1 MARELFRKHIIQL
14 ENEMVELG
22 KMGINAVEQ
31 SIEALKTHNTAVANK
46 IVYDD
51 ALINKKRWEI
61 EDKCINLIALQQPV
75 ASDLREIIAILN
87 IVTDLE
93 RIGDY
98 AEGIAKIV
106 IMIGDEPLVRTLDSL
121 PKMAKKGIDMLDR
134 AIIAFVKRDAD
145 AAFKIC
151 NEDDEVDA
159 LHEQAYHNLLQC
171 MIQNPSQITGATRLI
186 WASHNLERIA
196 DRVTNICERTVFLV
210 TGSVQKINVSKY

>member
-31 SIEALKTHNTAVANK
+31 SMEALKTHNTAAANK

-134 AIIAFVKRDAD
+134 AITAFVKRDAD
-145 AAFKIC
+145 TAFKIC

-159 LHEQAYHNLLQC
+159 LHEKAYHNLLQC
-171 MIQNPSQITGATRLI
+171 MIQNPSQITGATRLM